1 MFSSPSTV
9 AIAGNGGQSAEVMIQ
24 QLALLDVLE
33 ANTEN
38 DLALKART
46 FIEKVLGVMR
56 AVLVYTLEHP
66 KKTRVVLAIGV
77 MGVIGLSFASAA
89 HGQALDTIDQQFTN
103 ATNGWMGNSVRLAQN
118 LFALLAF
125 IMIVYNL
132 VANYIAFSSERA
144 MALTIVRSMMSFG
157 TPYIILFFAV
167 PTFLDNLLQNAGV
180 IATSVTGR
188 DFTGTTVDQIWLL
201 GVKIGFGLLQAAWGV
216 IMQSHFQFNPLG
228 GAIGGGP
235 NVSTQLAFD
244 AQQML
249 ADVLFLIFGFVLMIM
264 IIASFVF
271 IAVEFMLAKIQ
282 AIFAIPLG
290 AWALGFSG
298 SPATGGF
305 ASGAWSAIVQ
315 TMVRYVAILAAVELS
330 VNIANSWLVGIN
342 QVAQHGTKLSP
353 DGAVD
358 FGFLRMMISYGVTSV
373 ALWMITLRLP
383 TMASAILSGA
393 PVFGAASTL
402 GGAAFAAGSVMSAG
416 AAAPVK
422 ALHVG
427 ATASG
432 IIQGAR
438 QPGAS
443 GGSPSL
449 GERWN
454 NGTNAGLRASQRSQA
469 VRRMWK

>member
-1 MFSSPSTV
+1 M
-9 AIAGNGGQSAEVMIQ
+9 AIAGDGGQAAQVMIQ

-33 ANTEN
+33 ANRDN
-38 DLALKART
+38 DLTLKART

-56 AVLVYTLEHP
+56 GVLMYTLDHP
-66 KKTRVVLAIGV
+66 RKVRVVLGLGV
-77 MGVIGLSFASAA
+77 VGVIGVSFGRVA

-103 ATNGWMGNSVRLAQN
+103 ATNGWMGNSVLLAQN

-125 IMIVYNL
+125 IMIAYNL

-157 TPYIILFFAV
+157 VPYIILFFAV
-167 PTFLDNLLQNAGV
+167 PTFLNDLLQNAGV
-180 IATSVTGR
+180 IATSITGR
-188 DFTGTTVDQIWLL
+188 DFTGTTVDQIWQL
-201 GVKIGFGLLQAAWGV
+201 GVKIGFGLLQASWGE
-216 IMQSHFQFNPLG
+216 ITKSHAGFNPL
-228 GAIGGGP
+228 
-235 NVSTQLAFD
+235 AFD
-244 AQQML
+244 FQQLL
-249 ADVLFLIFGFVLMIM
+249 ADALFLIFGLVLMIM

-271 IAVEFMLAKIQ
+271 IAVEYMLAKIQ

-305 ASGAWSAIVQ
+305 ASGAWSAILQ
-315 TMVRYVAILAAVELS
+315 TMVRYVAILAAVALS
-330 VNIANSWLVGIN
+330 VNIANSWLVGIH
-342 QVAQHGTKLSP
+342 QAVQAGTKLSP
-353 DGAVD
+353 DGSVD

-402 GGAAFAAGSVMSAG
+402 GGAAFAAGSVISAG
-416 AAAPVK
+416 AAAPVR

-432 IIQGAR
+432 IFQGAR
-438 QPGAS
+438 EPGAA

-449 GERWN
+449 GERWT